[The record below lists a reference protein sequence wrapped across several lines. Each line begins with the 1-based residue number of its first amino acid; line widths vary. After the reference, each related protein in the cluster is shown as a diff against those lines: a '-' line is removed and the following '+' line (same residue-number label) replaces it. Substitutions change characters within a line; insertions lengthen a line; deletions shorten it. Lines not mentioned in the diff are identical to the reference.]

1 MEKQIRG
8 VSNRFL
14 DINLDEA
21 TWKEFSLEDRIW
33 REYLGGKGLGLKLF
47 YDRLG
52 DRLSG
57 IDPLAGDN
65 LLIFVTGGFVGSKG
79 PCSARFS
86 CVTKSPLTGIMAS
99 SSCGGPFGIALRTA
113 GYDGVVVSGAS
124 AKPVSV
130 EITDGGVDFRP
141 AHDLWGSTTSRTQ
154 EALDLK
160 SKDGACVIGP
170 AGENGVLYANIASG
184 HRFLGRGGFGAVM
197 GAKNLKSLTARGGV
211 YALEPARP
219 EMWQTLIKKA
229 NRQIRR
235 NPFIERFSKYGTA
248 GNVNPCV
255 DGGLMPVYNFR
266 DRTDE
271 RARNISGEAMAEK
284 YQTKPS
290 TCKPCSVLCGHKG
303 TYPDGY
309 MNQIPEYET
318 AGLFGP
324 NIGNFDP
331 DLIAPWNNLMN
342 DLGMDTISAGATLS
356 YAMEAG
362 DRGLREP
369 SLAFDRFD
377 NIAAVLEDI
386 ACLRGEGKE
395 LSRGTRRLAA
405 EYGGEDFAMHVKGL
419 ELSAYDPRG
428 AVGQGLNYA
437 VCNRGGC
444 HLGAYPV
451 SLEVLIGFLDPY
463 TPRSKPFWV
472 KYFENFFNALN
483 SLPTCLFTAFGYV
496 LETPVVKYT
505 PRVLL
510 SFFMTHTP
518 AVAALLLD
526 VRMISRFFSSFTGY
540 DLSQSEMLKAG
551 ERIQVLERYM
561 NTRMGITRKDDTLPG
576 RFLKEGETRHA
587 VKSTVPLEP
596 MLDRFYKL
604 RGYDENGI
612 PKPALLRSLGIEGH

>member
-1 MEKQIRG
+1 MAKLIKG

-14 DINLDEA
+14 EINLDDSS
-21 TWKEFSLEDRIW
+21 WREFSLEERIW
-33 REYLGGKGLGLKLF
+33 REYLGGKGVGLKLF

-52 DRLSG
+52 DRLDRV
-57 IDPLAGDN
+57 DPLGKEN
-65 LLIFVTGGFVGSKG
+65 LLVFVTGGFVGSKG

-99 SSCGGPFGIALRTA
+99 ASCGGPFGIALRTA
-113 GYDGVVVSGAS
+113 GYDGAVVTGSSQA
-124 AKPVSV
+124 PVMV
-130 EITDGGVDFRP
+130 EISDGEVLFQP
-141 AHDLWGSTTSRTQ
+141 AGEHWGGTTSAVQ
-154 EALDLK
+154 AALDLK

-197 GAKNLKSLTARGGV
+197 GAKGLKCLTARGGA
-211 YALEPARP
+211 YTLEAARP
-219 EMWQTLIKKA
+219 EKWQALVKKA
-229 NRQIRR
+229 NRQIRK

-303 TYPDGY
+303 TYPDGS

-356 YAMEAG
+356 YVMEAG
-362 DRGLREP
+362 VRGLMKTR
-369 SLAFDRFD
+369 LAFDRFD

-386 ACLRGEGKE
+386 AYQRGEGKE
-395 LSRGTRRLAA
+395 LSRGTRRLAEDHGGA
-405 EYGGEDFAMHVKGL
+405 EFAMHVKGL

-451 SLEVLIGFLDPY
+451 SL
-463 TPRSKPFWV
+463 
-472 KYFENFFNALN
+472 
-483 SLPTCLFTAFGYV
+483 
-496 LETPVVKYT
+496 
-505 PRVLL
+505 
-510 SFFMTHTP
+510 
-518 AVAALLLD
+518 
-526 VRMISRFFSSFTGY
+526 
-540 DLSQSEMLKAG
+540 
-551 ERIQVLERYM
+551 
-561 NTRMGITRKDDTLPG
+561 
-576 RFLKEGETRHA
+576 
-587 VKSTVPLEP
+587 
-596 MLDRFYKL
+596 
-604 RGYDENGI
+604 
-612 PKPALLRSLGIEGH
+612 